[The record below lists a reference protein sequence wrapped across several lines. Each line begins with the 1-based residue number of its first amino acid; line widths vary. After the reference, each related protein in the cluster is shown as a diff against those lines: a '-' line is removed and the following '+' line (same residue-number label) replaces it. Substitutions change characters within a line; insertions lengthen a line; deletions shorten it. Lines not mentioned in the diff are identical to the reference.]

1 MGQKTYKV
9 LFYIT
14 LFLLSLV
21 TGFAI
26 QTART
31 FSSYV
36 ATSDKASDICDQI
49 RKLDKETCELRIK
62 ILTELEKG
70 R

>member
-1 MGQKTYKV
+1 MTERKYKV
-9 LFYIT
+9 LFYIA

-31 FSSYV
+31 FSSY
-36 ATSDKASDICDQI
+36 AAASEKAEDLCNKL
-49 RKLDKETCELRIK
+49 RKLDEKKCELRIK
-62 ILTELEKG
+62 ILTEL
-70 R
+70 